1 MDGICIQHGAG
12 RGKNK
17 GLWAFCMYG
26 FEGFVVSRISRY
38 DPNAMNMIW
47 CLQRLS
53 QSYADVGRVA
63 FPFTHDAD
71 ESGISGKIFSSG
83 STKDLLV
90 SRTYEFV
97 SLRSSNNRRV
107 VYYSSLLQMALEVSY
122 SFAKTI

>member
-1 MDGICIQHGAG
+1 
-12 RGKNK
+12 
-17 GLWAFCMYG
+17 MYG

-53 QSYADVGRVA
+53 QSYTDVGRVA
-63 FPFTHDAD
+63 FPFTPDAD
-71 ESGISGKIFSSG
+71 QSGISGKIFSSG
-83 STKDLLV
+83 SVKDLLV

-107 VYYSSLLQMALEVSY
+107 VCYSSLLQMALEVSY
-122 SFAKTI
+122 SFARTI